1 MKTWSLNNFTN
12 LSERFV
18 IGGIKMIDL
27 FSDCVIKVFAND
39 TASTVSIAVE
49 IIFSL
54 VAIACGVILNYR
66 FLKKLETERRNK
78 PDGRKGNIIEP
89 IMTLFCKIQI
99 VFWPVRM
106 LLSWIFHN
114 GIIKTDLL
122 PIWLRYVILY
132 SLMSGRT
139 YVAFNSFF
147 CAFIR
152 YLYIIHPKRS
162 NQWDYERTGKCFKN
176 VSFALPMVLGLVSI
190 FAVGGIQFSGN
201 ETFDKCVESYV
212 NKNDTYITKERLS
225 ILASTFPNYFTVSTI
240 YILHYVVI
248 LIWLGL
254 GMNVTEGFLYCHI
267 FNWIKR

>member
-1 MKTWSLNNFTN
+1 
-12 LSERFV
+12 
-18 IGGIKMIDL
+18 MIDV
-27 FSDCVIKVFAND
+27 FSDCVIEVFAND

-49 IIFSL
+49 LIFSL

-66 FLKKLETERRNK
+66 FLTKLETERRNK

-106 LLSWIFHN
+106 LLALVFHN
-114 GIIKTDLL
+114 GIIKTELL

-162 NQWDYERTGKCFKN
+162 NQWDYERTGKCFRN
-176 VSFALPMVLGLVSI
+176 VSLAIPMVLGLVSI

-212 NKNDTYITKERLS
+212 DTNVTYIASGRVS
-225 ILASTFPNYFTVSTI
+225 ILASTFPNYFTVSTM
-240 YILHYVVI
+240 YVLHYAVI

-267 FNWIKR
+267 FNWIRR

>member
-1 MKTWSLNNFTN
+1 
-12 LSERFV
+12 
-18 IGGIKMIDL
+18 MIDL
-27 FSDCVIKVFAND
+27 LFECFIKVLAND
-39 TASTVSIAVE
+39 TSSTESIAVE
-49 IIFSL
+49 FIFSL

-106 LLSWIFHN
+106 LLSWVFHN
-114 GIIKTDLL
+114 GIIKAELL

-132 SLMSGRT
+132 SLMAGRT

-152 YLYIIHPKRS
+152 YLCIIHPKRS

-176 VSFALPMVLGLVSI
+176 VSLAIPMLVGIVSI
-190 FAVGGIQFSGN
+190 FAVGGIQLSGN
-201 ETFDKCVESYV
+201 DTFDKCVESYV
-212 NKNDTYITKERLS
+212 DTNDTYIAEDRLS
-225 ILASTFPNYFTVSTI
+225 ILASTFPTYFTVSTI
-240 YILHYVVI
+240 YLLHYVVL

-267 FNWIKR
+267 FNWIRR